1 MSVETRNEYGFSI
14 LIPNFWLSADR
25 ILLKTGANRSSIN
38 MTVTGMLIAGSEFTL
53 ILSVAV

>member
-1 MSVETRNEYGFSI
+1 MSVETRNEYGFSV

-25 ILLKTGANRSSIN
+25 ILLKTGANRSWIN
-38 MTVTGMLIAGSEFTL
+38 MTIIGMLIATSDCTL